1 MQEAPMFSRQRIR
14 FVVGI
19 SVLGCTWFCL
29 AAITASSVDAYDG
42 DLDPGFAGNG
52 IMGIAMGTGDGW
64 GRSIAVQSDG
74 MYVIAGTATNLNEDI
89 GIARVTPIGS
99 MDTFGSAGK
108 VIWNSGWGSDDGWAA
123 AVQKDGKIVVVG
135 TSRLESASHLTAL
148 RFNSGGSP
156 DTSFGNNG
164 TLIVDFGVNSH
175 GRALAIQPDGKIV
188 MVGGRDDYIPAIA
201 RLDDTGNLD
210 PTFGTG
216 GLFTDTGLPLLGDR
230 EAWDVA
236 LFPTGHIAVVG
247 SMFTPAVPPIRPED
261 VTWAYLLITDS
272 DGSTFSQDLF
282 DFGGDSEAR
291 GVTIQPDGKIV
302 IAGFS
307 EVNTSIAVAR
317 VLANGNFDTSFS
329 GDGLYTVDYGEG
341 IDEGWALTRQP
352 DGKIVVAGSATIDG
366 LVQAVVFRLS
376 DDGSLDKFGPII
388 GNTPQGYNAF
398 VFGTESR
405 ARSVAYAYPTGLVVA
420 GEAVAQNGRS
430 VYLAAQLE
438 VPSLEKIFSD
448 GFESGGFSFWSGAIQ

>member
-1 MQEAPMFSRQRIR
+1 M
-14 FVVGI
+14 
-19 SVLGCTWFCL
+19 
-29 AAITASSVDAYDG
+29 
-42 DLDPGFAGNG
+42 
-52 IMGIAMGTGDGW
+52 
-64 GRSIAVQSDG
+64 
-74 MYVIAGTATNLNEDI
+74 
-89 GIARVTPIGS
+89 
-99 MDTFGSAGK
+99 
-108 VIWNSGWGSDDGWAA
+108 
-123 AVQKDGKIVVVG
+123 
-135 TSRLESASHLTAL
+135 
-148 RFNSGGSP
+148 
-156 DTSFGNNG
+156 
-164 TLIVDFGVNSH
+164 
-175 GRALAIQPDGKIV
+175 
-188 MVGGRDDYIPAIA
+188 
-201 RLDDTGNLD
+201 
-210 PTFGTG
+210 
-216 GLFTDTGLPLLGDR
+216 
-230 EAWDVA
+230 
-236 LFPTGHIAVVG
+236 
-247 SMFTPAVPPIRPED
+247 PPIRPED

-291 GVTIQPDGKIV
+291 GVAIQPDGKIV

-307 EVNTSIAVAR
+307 EMNTSIAVAR

-438 VPSLEKIFSD
+438 VPSLENIFSD
-448 GFESGGFSFWSGAIQ
+448 GFESGGFSFWSGAVQ

>member
-1 MQEAPMFSRQRIR
+1 MFPRQRNRI
-14 FVVGI
+14 VVGI
-19 SVLGCTWFCL
+19 SALGCTCFWL
-29 AAITASSVDAYDG
+29 AAITASLVDAYDG
-42 DLDPGFAGNG
+42 DLDPGFAADG
-52 IMGIAMGTGDGW
+52 IMAIAMGTGDGW

-99 MDTFGSAGK
+99 MDTFGSAGR
-108 VIWNSGWGSDDGWAA
+108 VIWNSGWGPDDGWAA
-123 AVQKDGKIVVVG
+123 AVQEDGKIVVVG
-135 TSRLESASHLTAL
+135 TSRFESANHLTVL

-156 DTSFGNNG
+156 DTSFGNYG

-188 MVGGRDDYIPAIA
+188 VVGGREDSVPAVA

-210 PTFGTG
+210 PAFGAG
-216 GLFTDTGLPLLGDR
+216 GLYVDTGTILIGDR

-247 SMFTPAVPPIRPED
+247 SIFISAFPPIIPED
-261 VTWAYLLITDS
+261 VTYAHLLITDS
-272 DGSTFSQDLF
+272 NGSTFGQDNF

-291 GVTIQPDGKIV
+291 GVAIQPDGKIV
-302 IAGFS
+302 IAGFA

-317 VLANGNFDTSFS
+317 VLVNGDFDTSFS
-329 GDGLYTVDYGEG
+329 GDGLFTVDYGEG

-352 DGKIVVAGSATIDG
+352 DGKIVVAGSATING

-376 DDGSLDKFGPII
+376 DHGSLDKFGPII

-405 ARSVAYAYPTGLVVA
+405 ARSIAYAYPTGLVVA
-420 GEAVAQNGRS
+420 GEAVALNGRS

-438 VPSLEKIFSD
+438 VPSLEEIFSN
-448 GFESGGFSFWSGAIQ
+448 GFESGGFSFWSGAIP